1 MFITASCLWLIKLR
15 WSKNKSHASDAP
27 HCAYYQCVAH
37 IYFFSFLLLLLLP
50 PRPPLPSPQK
60 INGMWI
66 SHFLPDWSPSF
77 PPKVIVGA
85 RVVPLDSAVLLPRAC
100 SVRQSTSC
108 SKTKMEEQVDGKNS
122 LIEHQLA
129 PFAVIY
135 HVLQTLTLKCTL
147 QEIAQLDLLCK
158 QLYEATDAATR
169 NAAERALANFTNSPD
184 CLRKCQYLLER
195 GNVSFSTFLRVILV
209 KFSSSFSLICYRAPL
224 WPRKTYQTLHDLSF
238 SLFKLQWFPLE
249 FIQIPYERI
258 VIDTL
263 LKLIFVKLIFKIVSY
278 F

>member
-1 MFITASCLWLIKLR
+1 
-15 WSKNKSHASDAP
+15 
-27 HCAYYQCVAH
+27 
-37 IYFFSFLLLLLLP
+37 
-50 PRPPLPSPQK
+50 
-60 INGMWI
+60 MWI

-108 SKTKMEEQVDGKNS
+108 AKTKMEEQVDGKNS

-195 GNVSFSTFLRVILV
+195 GNVSFSTFLRVI
-209 KFSSSFSLICYRAPL
+209 FSQVFVELFFNLLSRAVMATKNL
-224 WPRKTYQTLHDLSF
+224 SDLAWP
-238 SLFKLQWFPLE
+238 
-249 FIQIPYERI
+249 
-258 VIDTL
+258 
-263 LKLIFVKLIFKIVSY
+263 FVFT

>member
-1 MFITASCLWLIKLR
+1 
-15 WSKNKSHASDAP
+15 
-27 HCAYYQCVAH
+27 
-37 IYFFSFLLLLLLP
+37 
-50 PRPPLPSPQK
+50 
-60 INGMWI
+60 MWI

-195 GNVSFSTFLRVILV
+195 GNVSFSTFLRVI
-209 KFSSSFSLICYRAPL
+209 FSQVFVELFFNLLSRAVMATKTL
-224 WPRKTYQTLHDLSF
+224 SDLAWP
-238 SLFKLQWFPLE
+238 
-249 FIQIPYERI
+249 
-258 VIDTL
+258 
-263 LKLIFVKLIFKIVSY
+263 FVFT

>member
-1 MFITASCLWLIKLR
+1 MRKLTISGTHRLLAMFINASCLWLIKLR
-15 WSKNKSHASDAP
+15 WSKNKSYASDAP

-37 IYFFSFLLLLLLP
+37 IYFFCFLLLVLLP

-60 INGMWI
+60 INEHFKDMWI
-66 SHFLPDWSPSF
+66 SHFLPGSRFLCTIDSQFDWSLLF
-77 PPKVIVGA
+77 PPKVIVRA
-85 RVVPLDSAVLLPRAC
+85 RVVTLDISGPVAARMQRAP
-100 SVRQSTSC
+100 VTSC

-135 HVLQTLTLKCTL
+135 HVLQTLTLKCAL

-195 GNVSFSTFLRVILV
+195 GNVSFSTFLRVI
-209 KFSSSFSLICYRAPL
+209 FSQVFVQLFFNLLSRAVMATKNL
-224 WPRKTYQTLHDLSF
+224 SDLAWP
-238 SLFKLQWFPLE
+238 
-249 FIQIPYERI
+249 
-258 VIDTL
+258 
-263 LKLIFVKLIFKIVSY
+263 FVFT

>member
-1 MFITASCLWLIKLR
+1 ML
-15 WSKNKSHASDAP
+15 HA
-27 HCAYYQCVAH
+27 
-37 IYFFSFLLLLLLP
+37 I
-50 PRPPLPSPQK
+50 
-60 INGMWI
+60 
-66 SHFLPDWSPSF
+66 
-77 PPKVIVGA
+77 
-85 RVVPLDSAVLLPRAC
+85 SAVLLPRAC

-135 HVLQTLTLKCTL
+135 HVLQTLTLKCAL

-195 GNVSFSTFLRVILV
+195 GNVSFSTFLRVI
-209 KFSSSFSLICYRAPL
+209 FSQVFVELSLICYRAVMAC
-224 WPRKTYQTLHDLSF
+224 H
-238 SLFKLQWFPLE
+238 E
-249 FIQIPYERI
+249 
-258 VIDTL
+258 
-263 LKLIFVKLIFKIVSY
+263 KLIRPCMTFRFHFLSY
-278 F
+278 NGFRSSSFRFHINV

>member
-1 MFITASCLWLIKLR
+1 MNPSKICESHISCLEAAFFAQLTHNLIGPFYSRLK
-15 WSKNKSHASDAP
+15 WSFEPA
-27 HCAYYQCVAH
+27 
-37 IYFFSFLLLLLLP
+37 LLH
-50 PRPPLPSPQK
+50 S
-60 INGMWI
+60 I
-66 SHFLPDWSPSF
+66 
-77 PPKVIVGA
+77 
-85 RVVPLDSAVLLPRAC
+85 SAVLLPRAC

-195 GNVSFSTFLRVILV
+195 GNVSFSTFLRVI
-209 KFSSSFSLICYRAPL
+209 FSQVFVQLFFNLLSRAVMATKNL
-224 WPRKTYQTLHDLSF
+224 SDLAWP
-238 SLFKLQWFPLE
+238 
-249 FIQIPYERI
+249 
-258 VIDTL
+258 
-263 LKLIFVKLIFKIVSY
+263 FVFN

>member
-1 MFITASCLWLIKLR
+1 MNTSKICESHISCLEAAFFAQLTHNLIGPFYSRLK
-15 WSKNKSHASDAP
+15 WSFEPA
-27 HCAYYQCVAH
+27 
-37 IYFFSFLLLLLLP
+37 LLH
-50 PRPPLPSPQK
+50 S
-60 INGMWI
+60 I
-66 SHFLPDWSPSF
+66 
-77 PPKVIVGA
+77 
-85 RVVPLDSAVLLPRAC
+85 SAVLLPRAC

-135 HVLQTLTLKCTL
+135 HVLQTLTLKCAL

-195 GNVSFSTFLRVILV
+195 GNVSFSTFLRVIFSQVFVQLFFNLLSRAV
-209 KFSSSFSLICYRAPL
+209 MATKNLSDLCMTFRFHFLSYNGFRSSSFRF
-224 WPRKTYQTLHDLSF
+224 HMN
-238 SLFKLQWFPLE
+238 
-249 FIQIPYERI
+249 
-258 VIDTL
+258 V
-263 LKLIFVKLIFKIVSY
+263 
-278 F
+278 